1 MFLFYR
7 LAVVCCNELIDI
19 VSIRGSLFFFFK
31 QKTAYEMRISEWSSD
46 VCSSDL
52 NPGDERAAKVMAIIN
67 RSYNVLCDPIKR
79 REHDAWIVQAERQ
92 VAQGMAA
99 GVEKAQVDPRQSAQV
114 RTNNPILASLG
125 LLFATVKTLV
135 IWIVSYVVRVGTV
148 LGVFALIIFALD
160 RASEK
165 QQPPPGPKPY
175 TATPAQEARTA
186 YARPA
191 NATNGTPWP
200 AKAGYVQGLPVLA
213 SNGLSEIGRAHV

>member
-1 MFLFYR
+1 
-7 LAVVCCNELIDI
+7 
-19 VSIRGSLFFFFK
+19 
-31 QKTAYEMRISEWSSD
+31 
-46 VCSSDL
+46 
-52 NPGDERAAKVMAIIN
+52 
-67 RSYNVLCDPIKR
+67 
-79 REHDAWIVQAERQ
+79 
-92 VAQGMAA
+92 MAA
-99 GVEKAQVDPRQSAQV
+99 GVEKAQVEPRQSAQV

-191 NATNGTPWP
+191 NR
-200 AKAGYVQGLPVLA
+200 
-213 SNGLSEIGRAHV
+213 SEEHTSELQSLMRISYADF